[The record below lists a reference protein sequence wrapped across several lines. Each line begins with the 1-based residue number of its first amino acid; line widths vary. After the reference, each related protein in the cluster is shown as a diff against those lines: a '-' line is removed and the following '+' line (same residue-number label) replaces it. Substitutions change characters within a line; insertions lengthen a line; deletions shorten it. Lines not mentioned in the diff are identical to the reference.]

1 MTKNSYL
8 GGLAVGLSNKNG
20 YDHEEFIKN
29 ADQYKN
35 IYPIAGFDP
44 LKEELSLLTRIKELG
59 FYGIKLHPRFSGLD
73 LKKDKK
79 LLIECLNACGEIKI
93 PVFLCSYFYCNLN
106 NMPTY
111 DPFFELIDV
120 LKHCLTTK
128 VVIVHG
134 GGLDIMRHAELSR
147 FNANLLLDL
156 SLVFMKYKNS
166 SVDKDIQ
173 FLFESFDKKIAIG
186 SDFPE
191 YNLLEVQKRFN
202 HFSKDIPLKKR
213 ENIGSKNIINFLGIR
228 L

>member
-1 MTKNSYL
+1 MLFDSLGHATIDGNWLETSLDASFKSYSDDLTKNSYL

-93 PVFLCSYFYCNLN
+93 PVFL
-106 NMPTY
+106 
-111 DPFFELIDV
+111 
-120 LKHCLTTK
+120 
-128 VVIVHG
+128 
-134 GGLDIMRHAELSR
+134 
-147 FNANLLLDL
+147 
-156 SLVFMKYKNS
+156 
-166 SVDKDIQ
+166 
-173 FLFESFDKKIAIG
+173 
-186 SDFPE
+186 
-191 YNLLEVQKRFN
+191 
-202 HFSKDIPLKKR
+202 
-213 ENIGSKNIINFLGIR
+213 
-228 L
+228 